1 MPVLAEMIEES
12 VSSCTNQLVTLLARN
27 RRKKAS
33 RTRSWIVC
41 ALLAAS
47 LWRAPV
53 PWIHS
58 HETLEAQGLPEAALA
73 WHVHHLHAQEGEH
86 SIFGWHLHLSY
97 PWEVSNEPSPP
108 SEPDAPKPRN
118 VYDMPYVVS
127 AAPSSVDVDRHANQ
141 CVLSLPIVWSFAD
154 ACVPAD
160 AGRIWNRHFPPTHP
174 PSVTL
179 RALICVVQC

>member
-1 MPVLAEMIEES
+1 M
-12 VSSCTNQLVTLLARN
+12 LLARN
-27 RRKKAS
+27 RRKKAG

-41 ALLAAS
+41 AVLAAS

-73 WHVHHLHAQEGEH
+73 WHVQHLHPQENEH
-86 SIFGWHLHLSY
+86 SIFGWHLHLSF

-108 SEPDAPKPRN
+108 REPDAPKPRA

-141 CVLSLPIVWSFAD
+141 GVFSLPIVAHLAD
-154 ACVPAD
+154 ISLPSGAARVLD
-160 AGRIWNRHFPPTHP
+160 RHFPSTHP
-174 PSVTL
+174 SSVTL
-179 RALICVVQC
+179 RALFCVVQC

>member
-1 MPVLAEMIEES
+1 M
-12 VSSCTNQLVTLLARN
+12 TLFARR
-27 RRKKAS
+27 RRKKAG

-41 ALLAAS
+41 AILVAS

-73 WHVHHLHAQEGEH
+73 WHVQHLHPQESNH
-86 SIFGWHLHLSY
+86 SIFGWHIHLSY
-97 PWEVSNEPSPP
+97 PWDVSNEPTPTR
-108 SEPDAPKPRN
+108 EPDVPKPRA

-127 AAPSSVDVDRHANQ
+127 AATSNVDLDRHANQ
-141 CVLSLPIVWSFAD
+141 CVCDFPISVPAAD
-154 ACVPAD
+154 AWLPSD
-160 AGRIWNRHFPPTHP
+160 AARISDRHFPPTHP

-179 RALICVVQC
+179 RALFCVVQC